1 MPAFRPMSSTVCRQ
15 ERVKPILDMAVSRF
29 NAFSRM
35 ARELEEARSELESRK
50 VIDRAKGILMKSRGL
65 TEEAAYTLLRKTAM
79 NQNRKIGDIAQSLV
93 TAAGLLG
100 TGGGRMSMGAEHQ
113 ITAGFMPLFDSAVLV
128 AAGELGFAAREG
140 IDLTLHRETSW
151 ANIRDR
157 IAIGHFHLA
166 HMLGPMP
173 LACNLGLTPLA
184 SETIVPF
191 SLGLGGN
198 CVTIS
203 NAVWAGMAAHGAM
216 PDLDPARAG
225 AALGAFIR
233 ERAAAG
239 RDPLRFAVV
248 HPHSGHNYELR
259 YWLAACGI
267 DPERE
272 IEIVIVPPPF
282 MADALAAGRI
292 DGYCV
297 GEPWNSA
304 SVAAGTGHIVTVK
317 ALLWRNSPEKVI
329 GVRKAW
335 ARGEP
340 ATRWRHCCARCIIR
354 RAGARIR
361 PTTPNWPRVMAQP
374 GFLGLPPAVQMPI
387 LTGHLQLGG
396 GAELDVDDFFL
407 PFDKAANFPWKS
419 HALWFYTQM
428 VRWGHVAHTPENLA
442 IARDCYRPDLYR
454 SALKPLGVALPG
466 ANAKVEGALK
476 VATRGRRDRGK
487 PGARAGRLLRR
498 PDLRSRRDRRLHR
511 APEIG
516 SRGSL
521 IILAPFLCIAQKLC
535 VRLL

>member
-1 MPAFRPMSSTVCRQ
+1 
-15 ERVKPILDMAVSRF
+15 
-29 NAFSRM
+29 
-35 ARELEEARSELESRK
+35 
-50 VIDRAKGILMKSRGL
+50 
-65 TEEAAYTLLRKTAM
+65 
-79 NQNRKIGDIAQSLV
+79 
-93 TAAGLLG
+93 
-100 TGGGRMSMGAEHQ
+100 MSMRHQ

-140 IDLTLHRETSW
+140 VDLTLHRETSW

-203 NAVWAGMAAHGAM
+203 NAVWTAMAAHGAE

-239 RDPLRFAVV
+239 NDPLRFAVV

-267 DPERE
+267 DPARE

-317 ALLWRNSPEKVI
+317 ARLWRNSPEKVI

-335 ARGEP
+335 ADENPDALAALLRALHHSARWCQDP
-340 ATRWRHCCARCIIR
+340 ANHGQLAD
-354 RAGARIR
+354 
-361 PTTPNWPRVMAQP
+361 VMAQP

-387 LTGHLQLGG
+387 LTGHLRLGG
-396 GAELDVDDFFL
+396 GAERTIDDFFL

-428 VRWGHVAHTPENLA
+428 VRWGHVAHTPDNLA

-466 ANAKVEGALK
+466 ANSKVEGALAS
-476 VATRGRRDRGK
+476 ATPVGSAGASLVLGPDGFFDGQTFDPDEIDAYIAGQK
-487 PGARAGRLLRR
+487 SARA
-498 PDLRSRRDRRLHR
+498 
-511 APEIG
+511 
-516 SRGSL
+516 
-521 IILAPFLCIAQKLC
+521 IA
-535 VRLL
+535 